1 MIRIFF
7 ALALS
12 AGVAACGR
20 GRGAARPACP
30 ASEARGPLN
39 FTVSVS
45 SVPTAVRRDLSL
57 DEIARVQGGSERRD
71 GGRTQGLTVVEHRLD
86 YRTEVAVT
94 TPPRGGPACAWIASL
109 SVDMTPGQVT
119 IYVPRDYAPDSCEA
133 REILL
138 HERRHEEIHRRLL
151 AQAVEDERAA
161 LAKADRLPTR
171 GTPIPVSDRAEA
183 DRRFEALLDRI
194 LDPVYDGFKNEL
206 ELEQAAI
213 DTPDSYRQVTARC
226 SGWK

>member
-1 MIRIFF
+1 MVRRFSILCL
-7 ALALS
+7 LAS
-12 AGVAACGR
+12 PAACGR
-20 GRGAARPACP
+20 GRDASRPPCASGDAR
-30 ASEARGPLN
+30 RPLD
-39 FTVSVS
+39 FTVTVS
-45 SVPTAVRRDLSL
+45 SVPTVVRRDLSL
-57 DEIARVQGGSERRD
+57 DEIARVQGGTERRD

-94 TPPRGGPACAWIASL
+94 EASRGEPACAWIGAL

-151 AQAVEDERAA
+151 AKAVEDERAA

-171 GTPIPVSDRAEA
+171 GAAIPVADRAEA
-183 DRRFEALLDRI
+183 DRRFEALIDRI
-194 LDPVYDGFKNEL
+194 VDPVYDGFKTEL
-206 ELEQAAI
+206 EQEQAAI
-213 DTPDSYRQVTARC
+213 DTPESYREVMSRC